1 MFDIGFWEL
10 TVIAVIA
17 LIILGPEKL
26 PRAAREAGLWF
37 GKTRRTLGKLR
48 MEIERELD
56 ADEVRQVINENK
68 SLLKNSADESVQGD
82 EVKKQNSD
90 QTK

>member
-10 TVIAVIA
+10 AIIAVIA

-26 PRAAREAGLWF
+26 PRAAREAGLWM

-48 MEIERELD
+48 MEIEQELD
-56 ADEVRQVINENK
+56 ADEIRQVIDENK
-68 SLLKNSADESVQGD
+68 SLLKNGTEESVQG
-82 EVKKQNSD
+82 EEIERKNSE
-90 QTK
+90 